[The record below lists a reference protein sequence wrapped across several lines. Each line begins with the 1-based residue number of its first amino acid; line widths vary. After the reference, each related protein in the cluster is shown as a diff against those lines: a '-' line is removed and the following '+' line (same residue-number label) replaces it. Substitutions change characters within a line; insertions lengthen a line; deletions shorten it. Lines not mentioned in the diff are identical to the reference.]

1 MKNNQTT
8 FEASL
13 KSLDIESFLDVR
25 IYRPIGYKFALLLKN
40 TGITPN
46 QVTIISVFFGVAA
59 GILFYP
65 ENFLINLIGIFL
77 LIFAYILD
85 CVDGQL
91 ARLTGIK
98 SEVGRILDGIAGDL
112 WFIAIYIAI
121 AMRLEQVIPWSHPS
135 VWAWTL
141 ASLAG
146 ASNLIQSNITDYYK
160 TLHLYFISLEKGAE
174 FDTVERVRAKYEQMP
189 SGISKVMYW
198 LYIYYTILQSK
209 ATPQLQKLL
218 ARLKAK
224 YGEDLPEEERQMLR
238 EKNIKIMPLV
248 NRTTFNGR
256 SIVLF
261 LSLILSA
268 FDNFEWALLIYLFY
282 EIVVLNIFLI
292 FAIFI
297 HENICKKYKV

>member
-1 MKNNQTT
+1 MTNYKKD

-13 KSLDIESFLDVR
+13 KSLETENFLDVR
-25 IYRPIGYKFALLLKN
+25 FYRKIGYKIAFLLKN

-46 QVTIISVFFGVAA
+46 AITIISIFFGVTA

-65 ENFLINLIGIFL
+65 ENILLNLLGIFL
-77 LIFAYILD
+77 LICANILD

-98 SEVGRILDGIAGDL
+98 SIVGRILDGIAGDF

-121 AMRLEQVIPWSHPS
+121 AMRLEHHIPSA
-135 VWAWTL
+135 WAWTL

-146 ASNLIQSNITDYYK
+146 ASNLVQSNITDYYK

-174 FDTVERVRAKYEQMP
+174 FDTVERVRAKYVQMKR
-189 SGISKVMYW
+189 GINKVMYW
-198 LYIYYTILQSK
+198 LYIYYTILQNK
-209 ATPQLQKLL
+209 TTPQLQKLL
-218 ARLKAK
+218 SRLIAK
-224 YGEDLPEEERQMLR
+224 YGEDFPENVRQDLR
-238 EKNIKIMPLV
+238 ARNMKIMPII

-261 LSLILSA
+261 ISLILSC
-268 FDNFEWALLIYLFY
+268 FWNWALLIYLSY
-282 EIVVLNIFLI
+282 EIIFLNLCLI
-292 FAIFI
+292 LARII
-297 HENICKKYKV
+297 HENDCRKYKV